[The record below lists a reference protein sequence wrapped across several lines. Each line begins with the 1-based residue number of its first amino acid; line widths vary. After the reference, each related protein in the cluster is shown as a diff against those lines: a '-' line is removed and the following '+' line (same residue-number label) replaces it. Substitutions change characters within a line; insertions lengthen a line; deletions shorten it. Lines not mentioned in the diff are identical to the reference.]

1 MCLLKRGVLGEL
13 RRLKERLASL
23 HERSEQ
29 QLTPAEA
36 SEVLADIVTA
46 NRESEE
52 KMDEQRAHVKERCQA
67 PRASGNKPNA
77 TDQRESALKAGEEF
91 AASG

>member
-1 MCLLKRGVLGEL
+1 MACAAAVREVFGKNMFLLKKGMLGEL
-13 RRLKERLASL
+13 RRLTERLASL

-46 NRESEE
+46 NREFEE
-52 KMDEQRAHVKERCQA
+52 KMDEQRAHEKELSR
-67 PRASGNKPNA
+67 
-77 TDQRESALKAGEEF
+77 KAGMMGVAED
-91 AASG
+91 